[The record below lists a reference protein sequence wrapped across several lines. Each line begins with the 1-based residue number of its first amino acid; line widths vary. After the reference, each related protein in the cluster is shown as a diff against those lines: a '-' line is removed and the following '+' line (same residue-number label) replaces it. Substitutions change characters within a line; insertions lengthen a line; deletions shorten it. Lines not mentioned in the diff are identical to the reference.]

1 MRRFVL
7 CFFAVLVLVSAAFGE
22 GSPAHIVIRNAL
34 TCAGGNDEVFVQERD
49 YSGRDFD
56 PPDNPEDYAAVTV
69 LAQEWAAL
77 PAPKNTIPTRRYGL
91 MNPYDPV
98 YITTYGDTLEISDW
112 GGDNIYA
119 VRVFD
124 HEGKFITG
132 DSVLNEQHSP
142 LTIKLTSEQQDYYLE
157 FAQARVNYDEPLELT
172 IDTDSSPEYCYVL
185 LRMKA
190 GRERRHKPG
199 AAAVKV
205 PAGLAKDYEASQ
217 EVLED
222 YMLRHGIK
230 SVGDLKADDFVNIA
244 VEQARKDS
252 RPPE

>member
-7 CFFAVLVLVSAAFGE
+7 CVLAVLVCGGAAFGE

-34 TCAGGNDEVFVQERD
+34 TCAGGNDEVFVPEHD
-49 YSGRDFD
+49 YSTLDYD
-56 PPDNPEDYAAVTV
+56 PPENPEDYASVTV
-69 LAQEWAAL
+69 LAQEWSGL
-77 PAPKNTIPTRRYGL
+77 PIPKNTIPTRRYGL

-119 VRVFD
+119 FRVFD
-124 HEGKFITG
+124 KDGKFITG
-132 DSVLNEQHSP
+132 DSVLNEQHTSP
-142 LTIKLTSEQQDYYLE
+142 TIKLTSEAQDYYLE

-185 LRMKA
+185 LRLKA
-190 GRERRHKPG
+190 GRERKEKAG
-199 AAAVKV
+199 AVKV
-205 PAGLAKDYEASQ
+205 PAGLTKDYEASQ

-222 YMLRHGIK
+222 YMRRHNIK
-230 SVGDLKADDFVNIA
+230 SIGDLKADDFVNIA
-244 VEQARKDS
+244 VEQARKSS

>member
-1 MRRFVL
+1 MKRFAL
-7 CFFAVLVLVSAAFGE
+7 CILALLVCTGIACGE

-34 TCAGGNDEVFVQERD
+34 TCTGGNDEVFVQEHD
-49 YSGRDFD
+49 YSRLDYD
-56 PPDNPEDYAAVTV
+56 PPENPEDYAAVTV

-77 PAPKNTIPTRRYGL
+77 PAPKNTVPAQRYGL

-119 VRVFD
+119 FRVFD

-132 DSVLNEQHSP
+132 DSVLNEQHTSP
-142 LTIKLTSEQQDYYLE
+142 VIKLTPEAQDYYLE

-172 IDTDSSPEYCYVL
+172 VDTDSSPEYCYVL

-190 GRERRHKPG
+190 GRERRQKPG
-199 AAAVKV
+199 AVNV
-205 PAGLAKDYEASQ
+205 PSGLAKDYEASQ

-222 YMLRHGIK
+222 YMRRHGIK
-230 SVGDLKADDFVNIA
+230 SIGDLKADDFVNIA
-244 VEQARKDS
+244 VEQARKSS

>member
-49 YSGRDFD
+49 YSGLDFD
-56 PPDNPEDYAAVTV
+56 PPENPEDYAAVTV

-112 GGDNIYA
+112 GGDEIYA
-119 VRVFD
+119 FRIFD
-124 HEGKFITG
+124 KDGRFITG
-132 DSVLNEQHSP
+132 DSVLNGPHTPQ
-142 LTIKLTSEQQDYYLE
+142 TIKLASEPENYYFE
-157 FAQARVNYDEPLELT
+157 FAQRKVIYD
-172 IDTDSSPEYCYVL
+172 DTEGLKTDPDSSPEYCYVL
-185 LRMKA
+185 LRMNA
-190 GRERRHKPG
+190 GREKRLEEDT
-199 AAAVKV
+199 VQV
-205 PAGLAKDYEASQ
+205 PQEYADKYGASQ
-217 EVLED
+217 AEIMD
-222 YMLRHGIK
+222 YMRRHGIK
-230 SVGDLKADDFVNIA
+230 NISDLKADDFVNMT
-244 VEQARKDS
+244 VEKARELS
-252 RPPE
+252 RPKE

>member
-1 MRRFVL
+1 MRKFVL
-7 CFFAVLVLVSAAFGE
+7 SVWAVLACAGAAFGE

-49 YSGRDFD
+49 
-56 PPDNPEDYAAVTV
+56 PPENPEDYATVTV
-69 LAQEWAAL
+69 LAQEWAGL

-91 MNPYDPV
+91 INPYDPV

-119 VRVFD
+119 FRLFD

-132 DSVLNEQHSP
+132 DSVLNEQHTS
-142 LTIKLTSEQQDYYLE
+142 LTIKLTPEAQDYYLE

-172 IDTDSSPEYCYVL
+172 IDTDSSPDYCYVL
-185 LRMKA
+185 LSMKA
-190 GRERRHKPG
+190 GRERRQKPG
-199 AAAVKV
+199 AGGKKV
-205 PAGLAKDYEASQ
+205 PAGLTKDYEASQ

-230 SVGDLKADDFVNIA
+230 NIGDLTADDFVNIA
-244 VEQARKDS
+244 VEQARKSS